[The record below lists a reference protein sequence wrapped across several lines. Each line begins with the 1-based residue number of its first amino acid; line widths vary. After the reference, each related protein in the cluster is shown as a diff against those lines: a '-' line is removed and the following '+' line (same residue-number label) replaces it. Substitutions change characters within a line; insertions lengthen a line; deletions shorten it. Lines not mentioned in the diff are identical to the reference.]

1 MKYLIIGASGI
12 LVQLLFIKAE
22 HDKKYLPA
30 VILKGTASLIFVVLG
45 FVCAQKSINTEF
57 AKMVKIGLIFGML
70 GDILLNLR
78 YVFEKK
84 GTLIFL
90 IGILVFLTGHIF
102 YLLALLP
109 LCTNILLAF
118 ISGLGLTILI
128 LIWIFSKI
136 EAKMTFK
143 IFGVFY
149 IGAIVIMSSVAL
161 INYFSNP
168 QTNGLIYLLGA
179 ILFTISDIVL
189 IFNTFGKTSKFYL
202 RVTNL
207 LLYYLGQLAI
217 ALSLLFI

>member
-118 ISGLGLTILI
+118 IIGLVLTILI

>member
-1 MKYLIIGASGI
+1 MKYLLICAIGI
-12 LVQLLFIKAE
+12 LVQLLFIKVE

-30 VILKGTASLIFVVLG
+30 VILKGIASLIFVVLG
-45 FVCAQKSINTEF
+45 FICAQKSVNTEF
-57 AKMVKIGLIFGML
+57 ARMVKMGLIFGMI

-109 LCTNILLAF
+109 LCTNKLLAF
-118 ISGLGLTILI
+118 IIGLILTILI

-136 EAKMTFK
+136 EARMAFK

-149 IGAIVIMSSVAL
+149 IGAIVVMSSVAL
-161 INYFSNP
+161 INYFNNP
-168 QTNGLIYLLGA
+168 QTNSLIYLLGA